1 MNLKESLETIKEL
14 ILIIWRSNMNNSCD
28 EKLSKSIK
36 NIEKTLNSIKDR
48 LEKKKKKTM
57 TLSYIKHL
65 LQKFLI

>member
-1 MNLKESLETIKEL
+1 
-14 ILIIWRSNMNNSCD
+14 MNNSCD